1 MAGQARAPLIDGRGV
16 KRLLWGPPP
25 PSLPPSLPPFLPFCL
40 PSFLLPSFLRSTRR
54 RLRAPPH
61 IRDAVHHARPQ
72 FAVRKVP
79 CRPRAAPLLQVHI
92 GGVGAENGP
101 ANSISQ
107 KRALS
112 LAVHPLVSGYFPS
125 RPFPFLPRRLPCSD
139 RRSTTT
145 RACLA
150 ATES

>member
-1 MAGQARAPLIDGRGV
+1 MKRGM
-16 KRLLWGPPP
+16 
-25 PSLPPSLPPFLPFCL
+25 SLPLRHSLSLSIQSVWWNVNKSGSLCSPRSLPACL
-40 PSFLLPSFLRSTRR
+40 PSFLRPTRR